1 MSEEAVVA
9 EKKVKKVKKV
19 AKVVDGFVLN
29 VTTGEG
35 LIMSYDASTL
45 SQAIKD
51 NLLMHGL
58 SQKIGDCFAGKT
70 GSEGKEAADKTWDAL
85 VKGEWSI
92 RVPAAEK
99 ITKKDVIAAFEGL
112 TDEEKEIAKKLG
124 LLAKL
129 GIKA

>member
-1 MSEEAVVA
+1 MAEEVT
-9 EKKVKKVKKV
+9 KKVKKV
-19 AKVVDGFVLN
+19 AKVVDGFTLT
-29 VTTGEG
+29 VTTAEG
-35 LIMSYDASTL
+35 DVLVYDASTL

-58 SQKIGDCFAGKT
+58 SQKIGDCFAGKEAA
-70 GSEGKEAADKTWDAL
+70 EGKAQAEKTFEAL

-99 ITKKDVIAAFEGL
+99 ITKKDVLAAYEGL
-112 TDEEKEIAKKLG
+112 SDEEKEIAKKLG

-129 GIKA
+129 GIK